1 MTRYSRSVWL
11 LGFGLLLLA
20 VPIFGHHG
28 AASVY
33 DPDNK
38 ITLKGTVT
46 KLLWAN
52 PHMEV
57 NFDALD
63 PVTGKMA
70 HWELGDG
77 QGVQHLYKNGWTRDD
92 LKPGETITVT
102 DATRS
107 WNDSDPNVKT
117 YDYRLGGG
125 EITNASGQRI
135 YTRISKEEAR
145 SEEEAR
151 KSSGRPN

>member
-1 MTRYSRSVWL
+1 MTTYSRSVWL
-11 LGFGLLLLA
+11 LGLALLWLA
-20 VPIFGHHG
+20 VPAFGHHG

-33 DPDNK
+33 DPNNK

-52 PHMEV
+52 PHVEV
-57 NFDALD
+57 YFDALD
-63 PVTGKMA
+63 PVSGQMA

-92 LKPGETITVT
+92 LKAGEPITVT
-102 DATRS
+102 NATRS

-117 YDYRLGGG
+117 FDYRLGGG
-125 EITNASGQRI
+125 VITNAAGQRI
-135 YTRISKEEAR
+135 YTTISKDEAR
-145 SEEEAR
+145 EEEES
-151 KSSGRPN
+151 KK